1 MPREARIALLGLAT
15 ASLLAVM
22 IDWMLEEMSHS

>member
-1 MPREARIALLGLAT
+1 MGRQPRIALIGLAA

-22 IDWMLEEMSHS
+22 IDWMLEELG